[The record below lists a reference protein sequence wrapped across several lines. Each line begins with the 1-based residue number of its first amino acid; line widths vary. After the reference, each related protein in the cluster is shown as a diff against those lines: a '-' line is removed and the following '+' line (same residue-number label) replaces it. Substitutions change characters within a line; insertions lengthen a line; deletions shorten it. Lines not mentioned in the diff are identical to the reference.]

1 VSPAAVHAD
10 DINKV
15 SGHHLFWGTQCF
27 KLEGGRCRQEVS
39 SKCQQ
44 PCI

>member
-1 VSPAAVHAD
+1 MSPAAVRGD
-10 DINKV
+10 EINKV
-15 SGHHLFWGTQCF
+15 SGHHPPWGTECF

-44 PCI
+44 PYV